1 MVISSLLHLL
11 LFLCRANITLHTIFD
26 IYKCGVC
33 FLELCPALKCC
44 FSSLVLLDIRK
55 YINFYLFILMIIKYF
70 AQTLQFYLILF
81 FFLINVTWPK
91 YNMSKKTSNRP
102 KTELTNFQVALLN
115 IFRWTDD
122 MLVLL
127 RQNAKF
133 MYWKGEGFPKNA
145 MWNQEH
151 IHATCVDYL
160 ILIWKVAGPSQGQSW
175 RCLKTLM
182 IL

>member
-1 MVISSLLHLL
+1 MWSVFLGIVPCFEML
-11 LFLCRANITLHTIFD
+11 LFKSCPSGYKEVHKLLFTYFNDHKIF
-26 IYKCGVC
+26 
-33 FLELCPALKCC
+33 CPNTSILPH
-44 FSSLVLLDIRK
+44 
-55 YINFYLFILMIIKYF
+55 FIL
-70 AQTLQFYLILF
+70 

-91 YNMSKKTSNRP
+91 YNMSKKTSNWP